1 MLDVRNRQAIVIGGD
16 RVAAEKAA
24 ALSASGARV
33 VVQSEQFCDAVL
45 ALSERGAVTLRRKAY
60 TRGDLAGFF
69 VVVAVTGNSAL
80 TEQIWDEAQERGQLI
95 NSVDVPSRCNF
106 IVPSILRRGQLTIAV
121 STEGASPGLAK
132 RIREQLEPQ
141 FPPAYDA
148 YLQLA
153 AAARTHL
160 RQSNLSYE
168 QRDEFFGD
176 FFQSDILNQLTAGND
191 TEAIALTV
199 ALLRRYGLDVTLEAI
214 RGELR
219 WNETG
224 QTGQA
229 RPGHYL
235 SPR

>member
-1 MLDVRNRQAIVIGGD
+1 MPQYYPIMLDVRNRQAIVIGGD

-24 ALSASGARV
+24 ALSASGACV

-45 ALSERGAVTLRRKAY
+45 DLAQRGVVTLRHKAY

-69 VVVAVTGNSAL
+69 VVVAATGKTEL
-80 TEQIWDEAQERGQLI
+80 TERIWDEAQERGQLI
-95 NSVDVPSRCNF
+95 NSVDVPTRCNF

-132 RIREQLEPQ
+132 RIREQLEPS
-141 FPPAYDA
+141 FPPAYNA

-153 AAARTHL
+153 AAARAHL
-160 RQSNLSYE
+160 RRSDLTYE
-168 QRDEFFGD
+168 QRDEFFGE

-199 ALLRRYGLDVTLEAI
+199 TLLKRYGLDVAPEAI
-214 RGELR
+214 KQGVQRDG
-219 WNETG
+219 
-224 QTGQA
+224 
-229 RPGHYL
+229 RPSAGV
-235 SPR
+235 